1 MKMQFDNLK
10 SFEYTVEFHDVHLYY
25 NDNDNDNDNYNDT
38 DEKMEYLFCLNNG
51 SASIL
56 HKKYLMPIN
65 TKQFI
70 QFIKDCL
77 EYPEENLSKSDFEIA
92 VIQLIGKYNNNSLD
106 ILYLVNIK
114 LGSLILSHIKFKDF
128 DYLKKVEKQFG
139 SHSKLAN
146 TADIQYFNSQICY
159 LIIILNNLISVKK
172 IQKNNHYY
180 QIKKS
185 QLVQMKQIK
194 TDNFDYLDFI
204 FDYWS

>member
-25 NDNDNDNDNYNDT
+25 SDNDSDNDNY
-38 DEKMEYLFCLNNG
+38 DEKMEYLFCLSNG
-51 SASIL
+51 LANGIN
-56 HKKYLMPIN
+56 KKYLMPID
-65 TKQFI
+65 TKQFY
-70 QFIKDCL
+70 QFVKDCL

-92 VIQLIGKYNNNSLD
+92 VIQLIGKYNNNNSLD
-106 ILYLVNIK
+106 ILNLVNIK
-114 LGSLILSHIKFKDF
+114 LGNLILSHIKFKDF

-146 TADIQYFNSQICY
+146 TADVQYFNSQICY

-172 IQKNNHYY
+172 ILKNNHYY